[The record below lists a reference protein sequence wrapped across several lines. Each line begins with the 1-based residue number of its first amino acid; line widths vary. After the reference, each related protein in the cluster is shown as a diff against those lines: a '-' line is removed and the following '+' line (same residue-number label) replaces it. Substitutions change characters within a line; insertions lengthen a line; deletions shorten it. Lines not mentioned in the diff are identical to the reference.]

1 MKTGYLPW
9 IYVNYYTFLSA
20 VRRLFGNDLEI
31 EYKDSKIY
39 VNKED
44 STVFLFNLVKRFG
57 IEMAEIPLKGK
68 YVKCPFKIRYLL
80 IIVAKAGKRVKV
92 RAVFSEKV

>member
-20 VRRLFGNDLEI
+20 MRRFFGNDLEI
-31 EYKDSKIY
+31 EYKNSKIF
-39 VNKED
+39 VKG
-44 STVFLFNLVKRFG
+44 SGKLILFNLGKRFK

-68 YVKCPFKIRYLL
+68 YVKCPFKIRYLM
-80 IIVAKAGKRVKV
+80 IIVAKAGKRIKVK
-92 RAVFSEKV
+92 AVFPTS